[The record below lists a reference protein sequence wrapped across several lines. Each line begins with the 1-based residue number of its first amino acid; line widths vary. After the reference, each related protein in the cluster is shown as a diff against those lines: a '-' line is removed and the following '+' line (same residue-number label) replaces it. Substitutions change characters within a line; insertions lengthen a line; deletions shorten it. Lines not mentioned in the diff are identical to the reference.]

1 MDLNDKQKEAL
12 ECVDGPLLIL
22 AGAGSG
28 KTRVLTEKVC
38 YLLENNLANPDE
50 ILAITFTNKASREM
64 RDRIQRKI
72 GHDVYNIWIST
83 FHSFGLKI
91 LKRHYDLLGYDKNFT
106 IMDSDDSLSVVK
118 KIVKDMGLD
127 IKYYNPR
134 VIKNKISSA
143 KNEMIDEIGYG
154 KYAHMDFEK
163 IVQEIYIKYQK
174 ILKSNNCIDFD
185 DLLILPIKL
194 FDKNP
199 DVLKLYQEKFKY
211 VFIDEYQDTNTVQY
225 ILSKMISAKYKNI
238 CVVGDIDQS
247 IYSFRN
253 ADYRNIMNFEKDYK
267 TCKTILLEQNYRSTK
282 NILNCA
288 NNVIK
293 NNVLRKD
300 KNLWSLNDD
309 GDMVKYYRASDE
321 KAEADFVVD
330 EIKRLVSDGM
340 PYQEIAV
347 LYRTNAQSRTIEES
361 LMKSVIPYK
370 IVGSVYFYNRK
381 EIKDLICYLKLIYNE
396 KDDNSLKRIINVPK
410 RKIGLK
416 TIEAI
421 EEKAMQ
427 QEISMFDAIS
437 SSKELN
443 FKKLI
448 LEFKEASLKLTLTE
462 LVDLVLEKSGLKSE
476 YDPNLIEDEIRL
488 ENLEEFKSIT
498 KRFEEEEDGTLESF
512 IENITLVSD
521 MNEHKESSDQVT
533 LMTVHSAK
541 GLEFDA
547 VFIIGLEEGIF
558 PHINSLMNP
567 EELEEERRLC
577 YVAITRARKKL
588 YLINARSRM
597 LFGKESAN
605 PQSRFISEIGEDY
618 LDNLSKPKIIMN
630 AKNINKQEND
640 ISLGDHVYHE
650 KYKSGI
656 VIADERG
663 ILTVAFAKPY
673 GIIKVMK
680 NHKSIRKVELNG

>member
-437 SSKELN
+437 SSKELD

-547 VFIIGLEEGIF
+547 IFIIGLEEGIF

>member
-1 MDLNDKQKEAL
+1 MDLNDKQKDCL
-12 ECVDGPLLIL
+12 KCINGPLLIL

-38 YLLENNLANPDE
+38 YLLENNLAQPDE

-64 RDRIQRKI
+64 KERIQKKI
-72 GHDVYNIWIST
+72 GYDMYNIWIST
-83 FHSFGLKI
+83 FHSFGLRI
-91 LKRHYDLLGYDKNFT
+91 LKSHYELLGYSKNFT
-106 IMDSDDSLSVVK
+106 IMDSDDSLSVIK
-118 KIVKDMGLD
+118 KIVKDMDLD
-127 IKYYNPR
+127 PKYYNPR

-143 KNEMIDEIGYG
+143 KNEMIDEISYG
-154 KYAHMDFEK
+154 KYTHMDSEK
-163 IVQEIYIKYQK
+163 IVQEIYVKYQK
-174 ILKSNNCIDFD
+174 ILKSNNCMDFD

-194 FDKNP
+194 FEKNP
-199 DVLKLYQEKFKY
+199 DILKLYQEKFKY

-267 TCKTILLEQNYRSTK
+267 DCKTILLEQNYRSTK
-282 NILNCA
+282 NILNAA

-321 KAEADFVVD
+321 KSEADFVVD
-330 EIKRLVSDGM
+330 KIKDLVSDGI

-381 EIKDLICYLKLIYNE
+381 EIKDLICYLKVIYNE

-416 TIEAI
+416 TIESLEHEAI
-421 EEKAMQ
+421 TQEK
-427 QEISMFDAIS
+427 SMFDVIS
-437 SSKELN
+437 SSKELE

-448 LEFKEASLKLTLTE
+448 LDFKEYSKTKTLTE
-462 LVDLVLEKSGLKSE
+462 LVDYVLEKSGLKSE

-498 KRFEEEEDGTLESF
+498 KRFEEEDDGTLGSF

-521 MNEHKESSDQVT
+521 INEHKDSSDQIT

-558 PHINSLMNP
+558 PHMNSLMNP

-588 YLINARSRM
+588 YLVNARSRM

-605 PQSRFISEIGEDY
+605 QQSRFIGEIGEDY
-618 LDNLSKPKIIMN
+618 LDNLSKPNITIN
-630 AKNINKQEND
+630 AKKANEQEND
-640 ISLGDHVYHE
+640 ISVGDHVYHE
-650 KYKSGI
+650 KYKNGI
-656 VIADERG
+656 VVADERG

>member
-1 MDLNDKQKEAL
+1 MNLNDKQKEAL
-12 ECVDGPLLIL
+12 EYTNGPLLIL

-38 YLLENNLANPDE
+38 YLLDKGLAKADE
-50 ILAITFTNKASREM
+50 ILAITFTNKASKEM
-64 RDRIQRKI
+64 KERIQKRI
-72 GHDVYNIWIST
+72 GYEVYNIWIST
-83 FHSFGLKI
+83 FHSFGLRI
-91 LKRHYDLLGYDKNFT
+91 LKEHYDKLGYGKNFT
-106 IMDSDDSLSVVK
+106 IMDSDDSLSVIK
-118 KIVKDMGLD
+118 KIVKEMDLD
-127 IKYYNPR
+127 PKFYNPR
-134 VIKNKISSA
+134 VIKSKISSA
-143 KNEMIDEIGYG
+143 KNEMIDEIGYE

-163 IVQEIYIKYQK
+163 VVQEIYVKYQK

-185 DLLILPIKL
+185 DLLTLPIKL
-194 FDKNP
+194 FEKYQE
-199 DVLKLYQEKFKY
+199 VLRSYQEKFKY

-225 ILSKMISAKYKNI
+225 ILSKMISARYRNI

-267 TCKTILLEQNYRSTK
+267 DCKTILLEQNYRSTK
-282 NILNCA
+282 NILNAA

-293 NNVLRKD
+293 NNVLRKE
-300 KNLWSLNDD
+300 KNLWSLNDE
-309 GDMVKYYRASDE
+309 GDPVKYYRASDE
-321 KAEADFVVD
+321 KSEADFVID
-330 EIKRLVSDGM
+330 QIKELNQEGI
-340 PYQEIAV
+340 PYQEMAV

-396 KDDNSLKRIINVPK
+396 KDDISLRRIINVPK
-410 RKIGLK
+410 RKIGAK
-416 TIEAI
+416 TIESL
-421 EEKAMQ
+421 EEKALV
-427 QEISMFDAIS
+427 ENKSMFEVIS
-437 SSKELN
+437 SSKELE
-443 FKKLI
+443 FKKII
-448 LEFKEASLKLTLTE
+448 LEFKEASKNLSLTE
-462 LVDLVLEKSGLKSE
+462 LVELVLEKSGIKDE
-476 YDPNLIEDEIRL
+476 YDPKLIEDEIRL

-512 IENITLVSD
+512 IENLVLVSD
-521 MNEHKESSDQVT
+521 INEHKESSDQVT

-541 GLEFDA
+541 GLEFDV

-558 PHINSLMNP
+558 PHANSMMSN

-588 YLINARSRM
+588 YLVNARNRM

-618 LDNLSKPKIIMN
+618 LDNLSKPKIEVNIKE
-630 AKNINKQEND
+630 KNMKEND
-640 ISLGDHVYHE
+640 ISVGDHVFHD
-650 KYKSGI
+650 KYKKGI

-680 NHKSIRKVELNG
+680 NHKSIRKVEINV

>member
-1 MDLNDKQKEAL
+1 MELNDKQTEAL
-12 ECVDGPLLIL
+12 LCTNGPLLIL

-38 YLLENNLANPDE
+38 YILENNLATPDR
-50 ILAITFTNKASREM
+50 ILAITFTNKASHEM
-64 RDRIQRKI
+64 KDRIRAKI
-72 GHDVYNIWIST
+72 GNDVYNIWIST
-83 FHSFGLKI
+83 FHSFGLRL
-91 LKRHYDLLGYDKNFT
+91 LKSHYEFLGYGKNFT

-118 KIVKDMGLD
+118 KIVKEMDLD
-127 IKYYNPR
+127 PKFYNPK

-143 KNEMIDEIGYG
+143 KNEMIDEALYG
-154 KYAHMDFEK
+154 KYTHMEFER
-163 IVQEIYIKYQK
+163 IVQEIYIRYQK
-174 ILKSNNCIDFD
+174 ILKTNNCIDFD

-199 DVLKLYQEKFKY
+199 EILKLYQEQFKY

-225 ILSKMISAKYKNI
+225 ILSKMISAKHRNI

-253 ADYRNIMNFEKDYK
+253 ADYRNIMNFERDYK
-267 TCKTILLEQNYRSTK
+267 DCKTILLEQNYRSTK

-300 KNLWSLNDD
+300 KNLWSLNED

-321 KAEADFVVD
+321 VSEADFVID
-330 EIKRLVSDGM
+330 EIKKLVNNGT

-361 LMKSVIPYK
+361 MMKSAIPYK

-396 KDDNSLKRIINVPK
+396 KDNQSLTRVINVPK

-416 TIEAI
+416 TVENLEDEAKLKDLSI
-421 EEKAMQ
+421 
-427 QEISMFDAIS
+427 FDVIT
-437 SSKELN
+437 SSKEME
-443 FKKLI
+443 FKRLI
-448 LEFKEASLKLTLTE
+448 LDFKEKAKTLSLTE
-462 LVDLVLEKSGLKSE
+462 LVDYVLEKSGLKSE

-512 IENITLVSD
+512 IENLILVSD

-558 PHINSLMNP
+558 PHMNSLMEK

-577 YVAITRARKKL
+577 YVAITRARKVL
-588 YLINARSRM
+588 YLVNARSRM

-605 PQSRFISEIGEDY
+605 PQSRFITEIGDDY
-618 LDNLSKPKIIMN
+618 LDNLSKPRLGVNIKD
-630 AKNINKQEND
+630 KNMIQND
-640 ISLGDHVYHE
+640 ISVGDYVYHE
-650 KYKSGI
+650 KYKNGV

>member
-547 VFIIGLEEGIF
+547 IFIIGLEEGIF

>member
-1 MDLNDKQKEAL
+1 MELNDKQTEAL
-12 ECVDGPLLIL
+12 LCTNGPLLIL

-38 YLLENNLANPDE
+38 YILENNLATPDR
-50 ILAITFTNKASREM
+50 ILAITFTNKASHEM
-64 RDRIQRKI
+64 KDRIRAKI
-72 GHDVYNIWIST
+72 GNDVYNIWIST
-83 FHSFGLKI
+83 FHSFGLRL
-91 LKRHYDLLGYDKNFT
+91 LKSHYELLGYGKNFT

-118 KIVKDMGLD
+118 KIVKEMDLD
-127 IKYYNPR
+127 PKFYNPK

-143 KNEMIDEIGYG
+143 KNEMIDEALYG
-154 KYAHMDFEK
+154 KYTHMEFER
-163 IVQEIYIKYQK
+163 IVQEIYIRYQK
-174 ILKSNNCIDFD
+174 ILKTNNCIDFD

-199 DVLKLYQEKFKY
+199 EILKLYQEQFKY

-225 ILSKMISAKYKNI
+225 ILSKMISAKHRNI

-253 ADYRNIMNFEKDYK
+253 ADYRNIMNFERDYK
-267 TCKTILLEQNYRSTK
+267 DCKTILLEQNYRSTK

-300 KNLWSLNDD
+300 KNLWSLNED

-321 KAEADFVVD
+321 VSEADFVID
-330 EIKRLVSDGM
+330 EIKKLVSNGT

-361 LMKSVIPYK
+361 MMKSAIPYK

-396 KDDNSLKRIINVPK
+396 KDNQSLTRVINVPK

-416 TIEAI
+416 TVENLENEAKLKGVSI
-421 EEKAMQ
+421 
-427 QEISMFDAIS
+427 FDVIT
-437 SSKELN
+437 SSKELE
-443 FKKLI
+443 FKRLI
-448 LEFKEASLKLTLTE
+448 LDFKEKAKTLSLTE
-462 LVDLVLEKSGLKSE
+462 LVDYVLEKSGLKSE

-512 IENITLVSD
+512 IENLILVSD

-558 PHINSLMNP
+558 PHMNSLMEK

-577 YVAITRARKKL
+577 YVAITRARKVL
-588 YLINARSRM
+588 YLVNARSRM

-605 PQSRFISEIGEDY
+605 PQSRFITEIGEDY
-618 LDNLSKPKIIMN
+618 LDNLSKPRLGVNIKD
-630 AKNINKQEND
+630 KNMIEND
-640 ISLGDHVYHE
+640 ISVGDYVYHE
-650 KYKSGI
+650 KYKNGV

>member
-1 MDLNDKQKEAL
+1 MELNNKQKEAL
-12 ECVDGPLLIL
+12 EYTNGPLLIL

-38 YLLENNLANPDE
+38 YLLEKGLANPDE
-50 ILAITFTNKASREM
+50 ILAITFTNKASKEM
-64 RDRIQRKI
+64 KDRILANI
-72 GHDVYNIWIST
+72 GYDVYNIWIST
-83 FHSFGLKI
+83 FHSFGLRL
-91 LKRHYDLLGYDKNFT
+91 LKSHYDLLGYGKNFT

-118 KIVKDMGLD
+118 KIVKEMDLD
-127 IKYYNPR
+127 PKFYNPK

-154 KYAHMDFEK
+154 KYAHMEFER
-163 IVQEIYIKYQK
+163 IVQEIYTRYQK
-174 ILKSNNCIDFD
+174 ILKSNNCVDFD
-185 DLLILPIKL
+185 DLLVLPIKL

-199 DVLKLYQEKFKY
+199 EVLKLYQEKFKY

-225 ILSKMISAKYKNI
+225 ILSKMISAKHKNI

-253 ADYRNIMNFEKDYK
+253 ADYRNIMNFERDYK
-267 TCKTILLEQNYRSTK
+267 DCKTILLEQNYRSTK
-282 NILNCA
+282 NILNAA

-300 KNLWSLNDD
+300 KNLWSLNDE
-309 GDMVKYYRASDE
+309 GESVKYYRASDE
-321 KAEADFVVD
+321 KSEADFVVD
-330 EIKRLVSDGM
+330 EIKKLVASGTS
-340 PYQEIAV
+340 YQEIAV

-361 LMKSVIPYK
+361 LMKEVIPYK

-381 EIKDLICYLKLIYNE
+381 EIKDLISYLKLIYNE
-396 KDDNSLKRIINVPK
+396 KDDQSLTRIINVPK

-416 TIEAI
+416 TVDNLEEEARSRDMSI
-421 EEKAMQ
+421 
-427 QEISMFDAIS
+427 FDVIT
-437 SSKELN
+437 SSKELE

-448 LEFKEASLKLTLTE
+448 LDFKEKAKTLSLTE
-462 LVDLVLEKSGLKSE
+462 LVDYVLEKSGLKSE

-512 IENITLVSD
+512 IENLILVSD

-558 PHINSLMNP
+558 PHMNSFVEP

-577 YVAITRARKKL
+577 YVAITRARKNL
-588 YLINARSRM
+588 YLVNARSRM

-605 PQSRFISEIGEDY
+605 PQSRFITEIGEDY
-618 LDNLSKPKIIMN
+618 LDNLSKPKLAI
-630 AKNINKQEND
+630 NIKDENKCEND
-640 ISLGDHVYHE
+640 ISVGDHVYHE
-650 KYKSGI
+650 KYKNGV